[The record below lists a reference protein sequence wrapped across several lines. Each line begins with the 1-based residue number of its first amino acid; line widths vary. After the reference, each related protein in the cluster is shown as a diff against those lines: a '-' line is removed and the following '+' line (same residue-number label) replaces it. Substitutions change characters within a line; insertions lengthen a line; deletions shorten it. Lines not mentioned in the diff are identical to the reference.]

1 LKNFILTIL
10 VGLLA
15 ASSAI
20 NAADTKVSGR
30 LYSYWGMD
38 LTDGGSSGN
47 ANEFALGRAYLT
59 VKSKLSEFTSLRITT
74 DLREAEDADGNTQY
88 NIILKYGYIDWKPAF
103 ANNTLKL
110 RFGLQP
116 TPYIDYQNKLWGRR
130 YLSKTVADQNNYLT
144 SSDLGLSANVALGN
158 EGKLG
163 QITAALF
170 NGTSYKALGEE
181 NSQKDFNA
189 YGRLNPF
196 WENDNFMRSAI
207 VAQFYYGTRNIIIS
221 NLVKASD
228 YKRQLISV
236 GGLLA
241 YRNTFDIGIDLNWYT
256 LGQGP
261 VLSDSSQ
268 SGLSVHGT
276 FYFKDMTDENSLIH
290 TLNIFGRIDL
300 NDPNTDIP
308 NDGNNYII
316 AGIEIAPTKG
326 FKTSLNVRNRSYDN
340 ILTRTQKELFVNSLF
355 KF

>member
-1 LKNFILTIL
+1 MKNFILTIL

-20 NAADTKVSGR
+20 NAADTEVSGR

-38 LTDGGSSGN
+38 LTDGSGN

-59 VKSKLSEFTSLRITT
+59 VRSKLSEFTSLRITT
-74 DLREAEDADGNTQY
+74 DLREAKDTDGNTQY
-88 NIILKYGYIDWKPAF
+88 NIILKYGYIDWRPAF
-103 ANNTLKL
+103 GKNSLDI

-144 SSDLGLSANVALGN
+144 SSDLGLSANVELGMD
-158 EGKLG
+158 GKLG
-163 QITAALF
+163 QITVALF

-196 WENDNFMRSAI
+196 WENDDFKRTALI
-207 VAQFYYGTRNIIIS
+207 TQFYYGTQNMSIPDSVEI
-221 NLVKASD
+221 SD
-228 YKRQLISV
+228 YKRRLISV

-241 YRNTFDIGIDLNWYT
+241 YRNTFDVGMDLNWYT
-256 LGQGP
+256 IGQGP
-261 VLSDSSQ
+261 NANDSSE
-268 SGLSVHGT
+268 SGFSLHGT
-276 FYFKDMTDENSLIH
+276 LYFMDMTDENSLLH
-290 TLNIFGRIDL
+290 TLNIFARIDL
-300 NDPNTDIP
+300 NDPNTDLAD
-308 NDGNNYII
+308 DGNTYII
-316 AGIEIAPTKG
+316 AGIEIVPTKG
-326 FKTSLNVRNRSYDN
+326 FKTSLNIRSRSFEDVLS
-340 ILTRTQKELFVNSLF
+340 ITEKELFVNNLF

>member
-1 LKNFILTIL
+1 MKEIFYVML
-10 VGLLA
+10 VCLLA
-15 ASSAI
+15 ASSAVQPD
-20 NAADTKVSGR
+20 DTKVSGE
-30 LYSYWGMD
+30 LFTYWGMD

-47 ANEFALGRAYLT
+47 ANEFAVGRAYLT

-74 DLREAEDADGNTQY
+74 DLREAEDADGDTQY

-103 ANNTLKL
+103 AGNTLNL

-116 TPYIDYQNKLWGRR
+116 TPYITYQNKLWGRR
-130 YLSKTVADQNNYLT
+130 YLSNTIAALNKFLT
-144 SSDLGLSANVALGN
+144 TSDLGLSVNIALGT
-158 EGKLG
+158 EGRLG

-170 NGTSYKALGEE
+170 NGTSFNALGEK

-196 WENDNFMRSAI
+196 QENDDFKRTAI
-207 VAQFYYGTRNIIIS
+207 LAQFYYGTQNIIIS
-221 NLVKASD
+221 NLVEASD
-228 YKRQLISV
+228 YSRQLISV
-236 GGLLA
+236 GAFLG
-241 YRNTFDIGIDLNWYT
+241 YRNTFDIGADLNWYA

-261 VLSDSSQ
+261 VLNDSSQ

-276 FYFKDMTDENSLIH
+276 LYFKDMTEESSIFN

-316 AGIEIAPTKG
+316 AGIEIVPTKG
-326 FKTSLNVRNRSYDN
+326 FKTSLNIRRRSFEDA
-340 ILTRTQKELFVNSLF
+340 LFRTERELFVNSLF

>member
-1 LKNFILTIL
+1 MKKLGLVILLYLL
-10 VGLLA
+10 VA
-15 ASSAI
+15 PSVVQSD
-20 NAADTKVSGR
+20 DTKVSGR
-30 LYSYWGMD
+30 LFSYWGMD
-38 LTDGGSSGN
+38 LTDGSAS
-47 ANEFALGRAYLT
+47 ANEFGLGRAYLT

-74 DLREAEDADGNTQY
+74 DLRQAEDADGDTQY

-103 ANNTLKL
+103 ANNSLKI

-116 TPYIDYQNKLWGRR
+116 TPYISYQNKLWGRR
-130 YLSKTVADQNNYLT
+130 YLSKTVADLNKYLT
-144 SSDLGLSANVALGN
+144 ASDLGLSANIALGN
-158 EGKLG
+158 DGKLG

-170 NGTSYKALGEE
+170 NGTSYKALGEK

-196 WENDNFMRSAI
+196 WENDDFKRSAL
-207 VAQFYYGTRNIIIS
+207 VAQFYYGTQNIIIS
-221 NLVKASD
+221 NLVEASD

-241 YRNTFDIGIDLNWYT
+241 YRNTFDIGFDLNWYS

-261 VLSDSSQ
+261 LTNDSSQ
-268 SGLSVHGT
+268 SGLSLHGAL
-276 FYFKDMTDENSLIH
+276 YFKDMTAENSLLH

-300 NDPNTDIP
+300 NDLNTDKP
-308 NDGNNYII
+308 NDGDTYII

-326 FKTSLNVRNRSYDN
+326 FKTSLNIRSRSFEDALS
-340 ILTRTQKELFVNSLF
+340 ITEKELFVNSLF

>member
-1 LKNFILTIL
+1 MKNFILTIM
-10 VGLLA
+10 VSLLA
-15 ASSAI
+15 ASSAVQSD
-20 NAADTKVSGR
+20 DTKVNGR
-30 LYSYWGMD
+30 LYSHWGID
-38 LTDGGSSGN
+38 LTDGSGN

-59 VKSKLSEFTSLRITT
+59 VKSKLSKFTSLRITT
-74 DLREAEDADGNTQY
+74 DLREAEDTDGNTQY

-103 ANNTLKL
+103 ANNSLKL

-130 YLSKTVADQNNYLT
+130 YLSKTVADLNKYLT
-144 SSDLGLSANVALGN
+144 TSDLGFSVNLALGK

-170 NGTSYKALGEE
+170 SGTSYKALGEK

-189 YGRLNPF
+189 YGQLNPF
-196 WENDNFMRSAI
+196 WKNDDLKRTALI
-207 VAQFYYGTRNIIIS
+207 AQFYYGTQNIIIS

-241 YRNTFDIGIDLNWYT
+241 YRNTFDIGLDLNWYS

-261 VLSDSSQ
+261 LANDFSQ

-276 FYFKDMTDENSLIH
+276 LYFMDMTDENSLLH

-300 NDPNTDIP
+300 NDPNTNIAD
-308 NDGNNYII
+308 DGNNYII

-326 FKTSLNVRNRSYDN
+326 FKTSLNIRNRSYEDALS
-340 ILTRTQKELFVNSLF
+340 ITEKELFVNSLF